1 MRKNWGWSHFNDSFD
16 VLCFDL
22 YLINIL
28 EGRKAEIQR
37 YRDAAHTLC
46 SSWHLDVYLLLL
58 KISIYKED
66 IDLTGLFPG
75 ESAATVFNN
84 KTELFERPKA
94 RVQGYLGY

>member
-37 YRDAAHTLC
+37 YRDAAHTLR

-84 KTELFERPKA
+84 KIELFERPKA